1 MSEVAPK
8 VVIATHNEHKVREI
22 RDILLPLVP
31 GLRGEEIV
39 SAAHFT
45 AEAPVEDGVTFAENS
60 LIKARALAEQTG
72 LIALADDSGLC
83 VDVLGGAP
91 GIFSARWAG
100 SHGDDVAN
108 LNLLLDQLGDVRAE
122 HRGANFTCAAT
133 LVTPDGEEQVSY
145 GYLRG
150 RLADSPR
157 GTGGFGYDPILIPD
171 GETRTCGELTPG
183 EKNDISHRG
192 EAFRGLAAHLQKLI

>member
-1 MSEVAPK
+1 MSAPAPRI
-8 VVIATHNEHKVREI
+8 VIATHNEHKVREI

-31 GLRGEEIV
+31 GLQAEEVV

-60 LIKARALAEQTG
+60 LIKARALAQSTG

-83 VDVLGGAP
+83 VEVLGGAP

-100 SHGDDVAN
+100 SHGDDAAN
-108 LNLLLDQLGDVRAE
+108 LNLLLDQLSDVAEQHRA
-122 HRGANFTCAAT
+122 ANFTCAAS
-133 LVTPDGEEQVSY
+133 LVAPDGREWVTY

-150 RLADSPR
+150 RLAESPR
-157 GTGGFGYDPILIPD
+157 GTGGFGYDPILIPE
-171 GETRTCGELTPG
+171 GETRTCGELSAE
-183 EKNDISHRG
+183 EKNEISHRG
-192 EAFRGLAAHLQKLI
+192 EAFRGIATHLQQLI